1 MYGNNRWNTTYDYKK
16 ALVLPVAV
24 FLCFLL
30 FFIVGSSRASQAA
43 EKETLKHLESAVMQ
57 ATVQCYAI
65 EGVYPPDVAYLE
77 THYGIQIDEDSYV
90 VHYEAFASNIL
101 PTVFVIQK

>member
-1 MYGNNRWNTTYDYKK
+1 MYGNSRWYSTYDYKR
-16 ALVLPVAV
+16 ALVLPIAV

-30 FFIVGSSRASQAA
+30 FFIIGTNSASQAA

-77 THYGIQIDEDSYV
+77 KYYGIQIDKDSYF

-101 PTVFVIQK
+101 PTVFVVQK